1 MSEQVL
7 GISKWAELC
16 QGSSLAWGAAGA
28 QRMERHVLPAASACA
43 GLVFISSCNGHSPG
57 LTEAPGRG

>member
-16 QGSSLAWGAAGA
+16 QGPSLAWGAAGA
-28 QRMERHVLPAASACA
+28 QKMDRHVTPAAPACA
-43 GLVFISSCNGHSPG
+43 GLVFVSYCDGHSPG
-57 LTEAPGRG
+57 PTGAPGRG